1 VATLAECE
9 TAIGRMSEAMRGLH
23 ADKRS
28 AIDPRTVGC
37 RVTDLDVVFTGVLDG
52 DGFHDMTTD
61 ASPPAQI
68 RLELTSDDLVALST
82 GKLPFAP
89 AWARGRIKVH
99 ASFGDLLRLRKF
111 F

>member
-9 TAIGRMSEAMRGLH
+9 TAVARLSGAMQGL
-23 ADKRS
+23 DPEKRS
-28 AIDPRTVGC
+28 AVAPRVVSC
-37 RVTDLDVVFTGVLDG
+37 RVTDLDVVFTGTLDG
-52 DGFHDMTTD
+52 DGFHDVTTN
-61 ASPPAQI
+61 AAEPAQM
-68 RLELTSDDLVALST
+68 RLELASDDLVALSR
-82 GKLPFAP
+82 GELAFAS